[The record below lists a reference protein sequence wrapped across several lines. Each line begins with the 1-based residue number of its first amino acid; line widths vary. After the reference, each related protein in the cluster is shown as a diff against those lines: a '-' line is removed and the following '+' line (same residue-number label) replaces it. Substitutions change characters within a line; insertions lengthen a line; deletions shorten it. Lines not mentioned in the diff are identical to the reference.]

1 MVKIM
6 KLVKG
11 WWLPDSDEHF
21 VTYIDYNGYQ
31 ALARNTILN
40 LIKKSKKE
48 LNSAI
53 DVGSHVGFWSKDFTE
68 HFKHVYAFEPISEV
82 RECYVKNITKR
93 NYTLYPHGLGNEEKK
108 VKAYY
113 DPTQTGH
120 TFIIKSGN
128 TEIDIYPLDGFE
140 FNKIDYIK
148 IDVEG
153 YEIEVCKG
161 ALKLIERD
169 KPFIHIEMKKII
181 MDKVGL
187 DENTIYNF
195 FESINYKMVLKV
207 MSEVVYAPA

>member
-1 MVKIM
+1 MDWAVK
-6 KLVKG
+6 
-11 WWLPDSDEHF
+11 
-21 VTYIDYNGYQ
+21 
-31 ALARNTILN
+31 
-40 LIKKSKKE
+40 
-48 LNSAI
+48 
-53 DVGSHVGFWSKDFTE
+53 
-68 HFKHVYAFEPISEV
+68 
-82 RECYVKNITKR
+82 
-93 NYTLYPHGLGNEEKK
+93 KK

-128 TEIDIYPLDGFE
+128 TEIDVYPLDDFE

-169 KPFIHIEMKKII
+169 KLFIHIEMKKKV

-195 FESINYKMVLKV
+195 FESIKYKMVLKV
-207 MSEVVYAPA
+207 MSEIVYAPA

>member
-1 MVKIM
+1 M

-11 WWLPDSDEHF
+11 WWLPDGDIHFENYISDG
-21 VTYIDYNGYQ
+21 GYQ
-31 ALARNTILN
+31 TIHRTSILN
-40 LIKKSKKE
+40 YIKQFKNE
-48 LNSAI
+48 LNNVI

-68 HFKHVYAFEPISEV
+68 QFKHVYAFEPMVEV
-82 RECYVKNITKR
+82 RECYIKNITKQ
-93 NYTLYPHGLGNEEKK
+93 NYTLYPHGLGSEEKK
-108 VKAYY
+108 VKAHY

-128 TEIDIYPLDGFE
+128 TEIDVYPLDGFE

-169 KPFIHIEMKKII
+169 KPFIHIEMKKKV

>member
-1 MVKIM
+1 M

-21 VTYIDYNGYQ
+21 ATYIGYNGYQ

-40 LIKKSKKE
+40 LIEKSKKE
-48 LNSAI
+48 LNGVI

-68 HFKHVYAFEPISEV
+68 KFKHVYAFEPMHQV
-82 RECYVKNITKR
+82 RECYIKNITKT
-93 NYTLYPHGLGNEEKK
+93 NYTLYPYGLGSEEKK
-108 VKAYY
+108 VKAHY
-113 DPTQTGH
+113 DPTQTGN

-128 TEIDIYPLDGFE
+128 TEIDVYPLDRFE

-148 IDVEG
+148 IDAEG

-169 KPFIHIEMKKII
+169 KPFVHIEMKKKV

-195 FESINYKMVLKV
+195 FESINYKIVLKV
-207 MSEVVYAPA
+207 MSEIVYAPE